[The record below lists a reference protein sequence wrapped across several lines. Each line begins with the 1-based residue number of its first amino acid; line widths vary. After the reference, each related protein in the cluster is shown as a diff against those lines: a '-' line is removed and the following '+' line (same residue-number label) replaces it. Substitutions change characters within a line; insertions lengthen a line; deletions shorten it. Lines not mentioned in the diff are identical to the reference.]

1 MEKQGNLLIGK
12 HLMMAFLFCFSLPL
26 FAGEFEIAMQDTTP
40 ADAKVKTG
48 WTFGALPAV
57 SFNTD
62 LGFQYGGLVNLYH
75 FGDGSTY
82 PKYKHSIYA
91 EVSRYTKGSGINRLF
106 YDSEYLIP
114 NIRVTSDLSY
124 FTEKAIDFYGFN
136 GYNAVYNPAWE
147 DSDDP
152 DYISRMFYRHER
164 NMFRFIADFQG
175 PIIGRELR
183 WVAGLG
189 ILKNS
194 VDDVD
199 IESLNKGKKD
209 EDLLPTNVPGLF
221 DKYVEWGIIG
231 ENEKSGG
238 WSNHLKLGLVY
249 DTRDNEPNPWK
260 GIWSEVVIFAAPSVF
275 GNGDFGYSRVSAT
288 HRQYF
293 TVVPNRLSFA
303 YRLNFLGTITGDVP
317 FYMYPYQINS
327 FSASSNTDG
336 IGGSKTVRGMLRNR
350 VVGDAMAFGNFEFRW
365 RFYRTVLFNQNI
377 YLALSTFSDMG
388 KVLKEIDFQV
398 PANVGEFPMET
409 SLIDFFLTEK
419 EELHVTYGAG
429 FRIVMNENFI
439 VAVDYGMPLDNR
451 DGKGGLY
458 IGLNFLF

>member
-1 MEKQGNLLIGK
+1 MRKISLTLMLISLLGS
-12 HLMMAFLFCFSLPL
+12 AVFSST
-26 FAGEFEIAMQDTTP
+26 DSVP
-40 ADAKVKTG
+40 AQPVKTG

-62 LGFQYGGLVNLYH
+62 LGFQYGGLINLYH
-75 FGDGSTY
+75 FGDGSSY
-82 PKYKHSIYA
+82 PKYRHSIYA
-91 EVSRYTKGSGINRLF
+91 EISRYTKGSGINRLF

-147 DSDDP
+147 DSDPLNP
-152 DYISRMFYRHER
+152 DYITRMFYRHER

-175 PIIGRELR
+175 SIIGRELR

-194 VDDVD
+194 IDDVD
-199 IESLNKGKKD
+199 IESMNKGKD
-209 EDLLPTNVPGLF
+209 EDLLPDVPGLF

-231 ENEKSGG
+231 EEENKGG
-238 WSNHLKLGLVY
+238 WTNHLKLGMVY
-249 DTRDNEPNPWK
+249 DTRDNEPNPWR
-260 GIWSEVVIFAAPSVF
+260 GVWSEVVFFVAPKVF
-275 GNGDFGYSRVSAT
+275 GNGDFGYTKISAT

-293 TVVPNRLSFA
+293 TVVPSRLSFA
-303 YRLNFLGTITGDVP
+303 YRMNFQGTLTGEVP
-317 FYMYPYQINS
+317 FYMQPYQINS

-365 RFYRTVLFNQNI
+365 RFFKTVLFKQNL

-388 KVLKEIDFQV
+388 MVLKEVDFQK
-398 PANVGEFPMET
+398 PTTIGDFPVNA
-409 SLIDFFLTEK
+409 SIDDFFLTDKEK
-419 EELHVTYGAG
+419 LHVTYGGG
-429 FRIVMNENFI
+429 FRIVLNENFI
-439 VAVDYGMPLDNR
+439 VAADYGRPLDNR

>member
-1 MEKQGNLLIGK
+1 MEKQGNLHIGK
-12 HLMMAFLFCFSLPL
+12 HVIMAFLLCFSLPL
-26 FAGEFEIAMQDTTP
+26 FAGEFNIALQDTTP
-40 ADAKVKTG
+40 TGAKVKTG
-48 WTFGALPAV
+48 WSFGALPAV

-82 PKYKHSIYA
+82 PKYRHSVYA

-114 NIRVTSDLSY
+114 NIRITSDLSY

-136 GYNAVYNPAWE
+136 GYNSVYNPAWE

-175 PIIGRELR
+175 PMRGRELR

-238 WSNHLKLGLVY
+238 WSNHLKLGVVY

-260 GIWSEVVIFAAPSVF
+260 GIWSEVVFFAAPSVF

-303 YRLNFLGTITGDVP
+303 YRLNFLGTLSGDVP
-317 FYMYPYQINS
+317 FYMLPYQINS

-377 YLALSTFSDMG
+377 YLALSTFSDLG
-388 KVLKEIDFQV
+388 KVLKELDFQR
-398 PANVGEFPMET
+398 PTNMGDFPVEA
-409 SLIDFFLTEK
+409 SIGDFFLTDK

-439 VAVDYGMPLDNR
+439 VAVDYGRPLDNR